1 MLEGVPMRLPLVF
14 IAATV
19 TCGLFL
25 MLASP
30 RRRVL
35 LVLCG
40 GWMALQAAL
49 AIPGFYTVTNT
60 LPPRMALAIGPPL
73 VAIVAMFATLGG
85 RAWMD
90 TLDVRTLT
98 WLHVVRVPVEW
109 GLHAL
114 FAQGLV
120 PELMTYEGRNFDI
133 LSGLSAPIVAWLA
146 FRKGGLDRTLLLVW
160 NLVCMGL
167 LINIV
172 FYGILSVPTPLQQF
186 GSEQPNVGL
195 LYFPFIW
202 LPAFI
207 VPIVLFAHAVVL
219 RRMLLHGR

>member
-1 MLEGVPMRLPLVF
+1 MLEGIPMLLPWVF
-14 IAATV
+14 IGATF

-25 MLASP
+25 VLAST
-30 RRRVL
+30 RRRLL

-40 GWMALQAAL
+40 GWLALQAAL
-49 AIPGFYTVTNT
+49 AIPGFYKVTHT

-73 VAIVAMFATLGG
+73 VAIVVMFATRSG
-85 RAWMD
+85 RACVD
-90 TLDVRTLT
+90 ALDVRLLT

-114 FAQGLV
+114 FVQGLV

-133 LSGLSAPIVAWLA
+133 LSGLSAPMVAWLA
-146 FRKGGLDRTLLLVW
+146 FRKGRVDRTLLLVW

-186 GSEQPNVGL
+186 GTEQPNVGL

-207 VPIVLFAHAVVL
+207 MPVVLFAHAVVL
-219 RRMLLHGR
+219 RRSLLRDP